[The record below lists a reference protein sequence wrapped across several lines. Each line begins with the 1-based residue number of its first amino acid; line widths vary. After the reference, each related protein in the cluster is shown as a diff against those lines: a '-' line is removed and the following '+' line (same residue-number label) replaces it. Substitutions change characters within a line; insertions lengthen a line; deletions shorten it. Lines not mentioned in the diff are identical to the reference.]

1 MHIPMTALM
10 SLNGCLCPKCLPS
23 DKVIWGG
30 LSGGQLVQWAPG
42 KIGSSQVEARDR
54 VLRLAGALAL
64 GDEASQ

>member
-10 SLNGCLCPKCLPS
+10 SLNGCLSLKCLPS
-23 DKVIWGG
+23 DGVNWGRFRG
-30 LSGGQLVQWAPG
+30 VQLVQWAHG

-64 GDEASQ
+64 GDVASQ